1 MPVIGITGGISTG
14 KTSFCDCLR
23 ELAPEATFFDADRAA
38 RELGDKDPEVRDLIE
53 REFGPSA
60 YSATGDL
67 NREVIRTIVFADAEK
82 KRALEQ
88 ILHPRIRR
96 QWSLEA
102 EGCRNSTRLFF
113 ADIPLLYETGGETLC
128 DRVVVV
134 ACSPGVQLER
144 LMQRVRFMEG
154 RAPASPEDTTG
165 ASQELRP
172 SSAMMAQQ
180 MIDAQMPLTEKIN
193 RADHVVW
200 NNGGREGLAEQA
212 RLLMSFWQQS
222 AAIN

>member
-14 KTSFCDCLR
+14 KTTFCQCLS

-38 RELGDKDPEVRDLIE
+38 RELADKDPEVRALIA

-60 YSATGDL
+60 YPAKGGL
-67 NREVIRTIVFADAEK
+67 NREAIRTIVFADAEK

-128 DRVVVV
+128 DRVAVV
-134 ACSPGVQLER
+134 ACSPGLQLER
-144 LMQRVRFMEG
+144 LVARTGLE
-154 RAPASPEDTTG
+154 RATAE
-165 ASQELRP
+165 
-172 SSAMMAQQ
+172 Q
-180 MIDAQMPLTEKIN
+180 MILSQMPLTEKIS

-200 NNGGREGLAEQA
+200 NNGGLEVLAEQA
-212 RLLMSFWQQS
+212 RLLGNFWQQS
-222 AAIN
+222 FGIN